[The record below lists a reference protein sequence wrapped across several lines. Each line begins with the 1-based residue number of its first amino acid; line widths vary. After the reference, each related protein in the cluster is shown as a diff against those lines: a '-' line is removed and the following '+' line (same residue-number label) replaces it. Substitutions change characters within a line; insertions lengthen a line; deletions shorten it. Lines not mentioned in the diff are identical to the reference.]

1 MTGGLWVFC
10 AGVWGGSR
18 KQVRGDWVKN
28 FVLFIVHGGR
38 WRRENQI
45 LDFSW
50 FTFCWFL
57 ILFCLNLLND
67 FRRTKI
73 AKFFGGENITQKVL
87 YLQGWFTKLF
97 LLSQTSLSFV
107 LKNVELIVLFA
118 MQLNGSWLKHPIESS
133 LLLMN
138 QWFIFI

>member
-1 MTGGLWVFC
+1 MC
-10 AGVWGGSR
+10 VWRGGSR
-18 KQVRGDWVKN
+18 KQVGYWAKN
-28 FVLFIVHGGR
+28 FVLFMDHGGCLGT
-38 WRRENQI
+38 ENRI
-45 LDFSW
+45 LDFSL
-50 FTFCWFL
+50 FTFSWFL
-57 ILFCLNLLND
+57 IFFCLNLSND
-67 FRRTKI
+67 FHLTKI
-73 AKFFGGENITQKVL
+73 AKFFGGNKIMQKVL

-118 MQLNGSWLKHPIESS
+118 IQLNGPWLKHPIKSL